1 MKKLLILCG
10 VLFLLLGGHVF
21 MAGLEDFTSESARMA
36 RQIGS
41 RLNISR
47 PFWNQPGVREM
58 AVGSSSIVAGAVL
71 LIFVGGAGPRSE
83 P

>member
-1 MKKLLILCG
+1 MRMLLILCG

-21 MAGLEDFTSESARMA
+21 KAGLEDYHSESARMA
-36 RQIGS
+36 RHIGS

-58 AVGSSSIVAGAVL
+58 AIGSSSMVAGAML
-71 LIFVGGAGPRSE
+71 LIFVGGAGPRSG